1 MKIACF
7 ISSHFVFYLFYFDKS
22 FTLNTSSAK
31 KLFKNLNI
39 STDFSIYKSICMPI
53 FKKTMSIHVNSD
65 HESIVDDNSLQFLI
79 EDLGVRGYIF
89 RLNDRHVTMTSCANS
104 MRIWLSYGRR
114 EMSSYLCQRPQQHAC
129 NTAIL
134 CLIDS

>member
-1 MKIACF
+1 MIISSKIYSKYHKLSIEFVFLLACF
-7 ISSHFVFYLFYFDKS
+7 ISSHFVFYLFYFDTS

-89 RLNDRHVTMTSCANS
+89 RLNDRHVTMTSCANI
-104 MRIWLSYGRR
+104 MRI
-114 EMSSYLCQRPQQHAC
+114 
-129 NTAIL
+129 
-134 CLIDS
+134 